1 MKKTN
6 QILKVMKIQR
16 GKLKN
21 IYIFLIY
28 IFICMC
34 GFGDRVTYSEKHL
47 NTTNEKIL
55 EFDCFRISY
64 GGITALSN

>member
-6 QILKVMKIQR
+6 QIMKVMKIQR
-16 GKLKN
+16 GKLKK
-21 IYIFLIY
+21 I

-47 NTTNEKIL
+47 NTTN
-55 EFDCFRISY
+55 
-64 GGITALSN
+64 